1 MYIRN
6 TAAFAALSCA
16 VTSVAAIQHGD
27 TGEHLGLQIRWHQ
40 LGQGVFTGVPD
51 SEWNETIHQRSDED
65 WGLDAFALSRRD
77 VNGTSDLEVRNFV
90 STCQAV
96 GRCFKSVGDKALDGA
111 VHTWFR
117 AAAAG
122 APYLPGAVQGYK
134 DIMSFLNQPFYANAL
149 GVGVAGYVQRGG
161 QSTSSAKEECSTSK
175 DPVDALESG
184 ATQMLQANPK
194 ATKFAG
200 TIIGPTGTWQLHMAV
215 TGSSTVTASTWCS

>member
-1 MYIRN
+1 M
-6 TAAFAALSCA
+6 
-16 VTSVAAIQHGD
+16 
-27 TGEHLGLQIRWHQ
+27 

-65 WGLDAFALSRRD
+65 WGFDAFALSRRD

-96 GRCFKSVGDKALDGA
+96 GKCFKTVGDQALDG
-111 VHTWFR
+111 VIHYWFQ

-122 APYLPGAVQGYK
+122 APYIPGAVVEGYK
-134 DIMSFLNQPFYANAL
+134 DVMSFLNQPFYANAL
-149 GVGVAGYVQRGG
+149 GVGVAGYVQQGG

-175 DPVDALESG
+175 DPVDALQSG

-215 TGSSTVTASTWCS
+215 TGSSTVTSTTWCG